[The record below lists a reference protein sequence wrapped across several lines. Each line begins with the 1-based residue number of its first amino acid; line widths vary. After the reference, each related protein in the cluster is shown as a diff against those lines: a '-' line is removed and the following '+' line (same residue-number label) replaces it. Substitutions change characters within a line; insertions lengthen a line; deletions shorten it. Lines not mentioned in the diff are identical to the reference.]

1 MGNELLYLYS
11 MASAL
16 QNIFLKFTAHSVT
29 VASSVTCCHQ

>member
-29 VASSVTCCHQ
+29 VAPSVTFGYQ